1 MATKAVEKKDGF
13 MDKTR
18 RFFKGSWNELKRVH
32 WPNKKEL
39 ITYTGVVLTAVAVV
53 AAMIWIVDSILNFGL
68 QLFL

>member
-1 MATKAVEKKDGF
+1 MATKTVEKKDGF
-13 MDKTR
+13 MAKTR
-18 RFFKGSWNELKRVH
+18 QFLKGSWNELKRVH
-32 WPNKKEL
+32 WPNRKEL